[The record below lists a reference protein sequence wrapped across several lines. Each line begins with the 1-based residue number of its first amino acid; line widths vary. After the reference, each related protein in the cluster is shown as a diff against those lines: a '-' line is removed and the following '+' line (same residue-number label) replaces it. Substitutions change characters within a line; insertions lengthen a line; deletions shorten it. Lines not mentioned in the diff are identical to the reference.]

1 MPMEVKKKKTTRAL
15 LATAQVQSQTLPLAG
30 IKPEASFGASV
41 RWGSACLLGRL
52 GVQLA
57 PGHVF
62 KCLVQT
68 KGNTQQMEALEE
80 ALSPA

>member
-1 MPMEVKKKKTTRAL
+1 MHL
-15 LATAQVQSQTLPLAG
+15 SG
-30 IKPEASFGASV
+30 GDNS
-41 RWGSACLLGRL
+41 SACLLGRL

>member
-15 LATAQVQSQTLPLAG
+15 LATAQVQSLRPHLVHLSG
-30 IKPEASFGASV
+30 GDNS
-41 RWGSACLLGRL
+41 SACLLGRL